1 MSNTEVLGMI
11 AFINEFL
18 SYGLLVIIFAALM
31 ICGGFI
37 GVKLRNAKDAKDA
50 AAAPAEAAE
59 EK

>member
-1 MSNTEVLGMI
+1 MI

-37 GVKLRNAKDAKDA
+37 GVKLRNAKDAKE
-50 AAAPAEAAE
+50 PKVVEE
-59 EK
+59 EKKS